1 MMMKRFSLLAA
12 SLCLVTAGYAQS
24 GDRYALLIG
33 GLGGSAEYTERFQQ
47 YLFDTRKAL
56 IENHGFAGDHVVVLG
71 ETKLQNLDFVDGV
84 SLEETIR
91 AEFGK
96 LAGRVTAEDHVYV
109 ILYGH
114 GGFDGTEARFNIP
127 RADLTQGQYAE
138 LVNGLDAGR
147 VIFINTAS
155 ASAPFV
161 AALSGAGRIV
171 ITATRVGS
179 QKNETFFPGFLVDG
193 LTSPAADRD
202 KDGSLSVLEWYTY
215 AAEKTDQW
223 FTDNGNIPT
232 ENALI
237 DDNGDGKGTRL
248 NELESGADG
257 NLAGLT
263 YVRRRDAM
271 LAASVGTVSASW
283 LREKEQIEQA
293 IADVKSRKSG
303 METEVYY
310 AELETLF
317 VRLARGN
324 EAAEQGQ

>member
-1 MMMKRFSLLAA
+1 MHRITLIALLCVLADVA
-12 SLCLVTAGYAQS
+12 HAQS

-33 GLGGSAEYTERFQQ
+33 GLGGSDEHTVRFQR

-56 IENHGFAGDHVVVLG
+56 VEAHGFSAEHVTVLG
-71 ETKLQNLDFVDGV
+71 ETKLEGLDFVDGV

-91 AEFGK
+91 AQFAA
-96 LAGRVTAEDHVYV
+96 LAGRVTTDDHVY
-109 ILYGH
+109 ILLFGH
-114 GGFDGTEARFNIP
+114 GGYDGTEAKFNVP
-127 RADLTQGQYAE
+127 RTDLTQGQYAE
-138 LVNGLDAGR
+138 LVGTLRAGR
-147 VIFINTAS
+147 VVFINTAS

-161 AALSGAGRIV
+161 DALSGAGRIV

-179 QKNETFFPGFLVDG
+179 QKNETNFPGFLVDG
-193 LTSPAADRD
+193 LTSPGADRD
-202 KDGSLSVLEWYTY
+202 KNGSLSVLEWFTY

-223 FTDNGNIPT
+223 FEDNGNIAT

-237 DDNGDGKGTRL
+237 DDNGDGEGTRL
-248 NELESGADG
+248 SELAAGADG

-263 YVRRRDAM
+263 YLSRREAA
-271 LAASVGTVSASW
+271 LAASVGNVSAGW

-293 IADVKSRKSG
+293 IADVKSRKANLA
-303 METEVYY
+303 EDAYY

-324 EAAEQGQ
+324 EAAVRGQ

>member
-1 MMMKRFSLLAA
+1 MKQLLFLMFCVMLAGAA
-12 SLCLVTAGYAQS
+12 RGQS

-33 GLGGSAEYTERFQQ
+33 GLGGSDEHTERFQQ

-56 IENHGFAGDHVVVLG
+56 IDSHGFSAEQVTVLG
-71 ETKLQNLDFVDGV
+71 ETKLQTLDFIDGV

-91 AEFGK
+91 GEFAK
-96 LAGRVTAEDHVYV
+96 LAGEVTPDDHVYV
-109 ILYGH
+109 ILFGH

-127 RADLTQGQYAE
+127 RTDLTQGQYAE
-138 LVNGLDAGR
+138 LVGTLDAGR
-147 VIFINTAS
+147 VVFINTAS

-161 AALSGAGRIV
+161 EALSGPGRIV

-179 QKNETFFPGFLVDG
+179 QKNETMFPGFLVDG
-193 LTSPAADRD
+193 LNSPSADRD
-202 KDGSLSVLEWYTY
+202 RDGSLSVAEWFTY
-215 AAEKTDQW
+215 AAETTDQW
-223 FTDNGNIPT
+223 FEDNGNIPT

-248 NELESGADG
+248 SEIADGADG

-263 YVRRRDAM
+263 YLSRRDAM
-271 LAASVGTVSASW
+271 LAESVGTVSAGW

-293 IADVKSRKSG
+293 IADVKSRKATLG
-303 METEVYY
+303 ETTYY

-324 EAAEQGQ
+324 EAAERGQ